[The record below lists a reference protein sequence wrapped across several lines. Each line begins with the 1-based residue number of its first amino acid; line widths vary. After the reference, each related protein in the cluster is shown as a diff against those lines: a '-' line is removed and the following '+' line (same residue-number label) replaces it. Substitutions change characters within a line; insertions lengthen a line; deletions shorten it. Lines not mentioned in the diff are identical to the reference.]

1 MAERQNFRIRD
12 RLKSFRYA
20 WDGIKAMYQTEHNL
34 YIHTVLTVL
43 AFLLAF
49 LFKVPRVEIIALVIV
64 SGMVWVAEIFNTVIE
79 KIMDFITTEKHPLI
93 KKIKDMAAAAVLLTA
108 IIAVIVGGLIF
119 IPKIFY

>member
-49 LFKVPRVEIIALVIV
+49 LLKVPRVEIIALIIV

-79 KIMDFITTEKHPLI
+79 KIMDFITPEKHPLI